1 MLMHTFNALTFHRDQ
16 IIIFLPK
23 YDKLHYCQII
33 IISLIEYFVF
43 LWEQCCQR
51 FEDMQ
56 SIR

>member
-16 IIIFLPK
+16 IIIFFSK
-23 YDKLHYCQII
+23 HDKLHYCQI

-43 LWEQCCQR
+43 LWEQYCQR

-56 SIR
+56 SIG